1 MSDRDLPP
9 DDLHARARLTV
20 DAANRRD
27 FDALAA
33 DTAPDAVYDTTPSGF
48 GIYEGLDA
56 IREFIEGYWQTFEDL
71 RFELEE
77 FADLGN
83 GVTLAV
89 IRHDARPVGS
99 SSYVQA
105 REAQVGELTAGK
117 LVRVTVY
124 IDIEEGRAA
133 AERLAATRAQA

>member
-1 MSDRDLPP
+1 MQPTGATSMRSRPTRPP
-9 DDLHARARLTV
+9 TR
-20 DAANRRD
+20 
-27 FDALAA
+27 
-33 DTAPDAVYDTTPSGF
+33 YTTPPP
-48 GIYEGLDA
+48 
-56 IREFIEGYWQTFEDL
+56 
-71 RFELEE
+71 ELEE